1 MRQNPDYATGLQDI
15 SAALIAC
22 GYTKL
27 DKQAKAL
34 GVRRSTAW
42 TIVTMKHKLGRLSSK
57 TTNRILANPELPL
70 SVRIIVRRYI
80 AERPVAL
87 VLRAKRIEQKERPRE
102 KASLP

>member
-34 GVRRSTAW
+34 GVRRSTAAIAFRVLPKW
-42 TIVTMKHKLGRLSSK
+42 LAPRKQLSRAFRLPAMGQ
-57 TTNRILANPELPL
+57 RHYPIMVP
-70 SVRIIVRRYI
+70 
-80 AERPVAL
+80 
-87 VLRAKRIEQKERPRE
+87 
-102 KASLP
+102 